1 MGFQQLLNQVG
12 QVKQKLVSGARKS
25 AEASQRA
32 AVYDPD
38 YPAGLKQEIEY
49 NPSVLKE
56 IPGLRGRY
64 HEELRGLGVSF
75 KETPVEAMGAL
86 GMRLVTDLTNDGT
99 RGIYWRYN
107 HPLALLEAG
116 AQKAI
121 GKEAYQELGPAKTGL
136 IAAAITVPT
145 TALAGAYNITNPG
158 EMFRPKGFSQAYA
171 EEGSEDRR
179 ETSQPVPELFERF
192 FLGRTGRP
200 LKYETAKEDIPS
212 LTPERYGNYL
222 RNYYQDKGFLGLVK
236 ATPENLEGVPE
247 ARMLGYPI
255 TIPSVTTAAG
265 GIAGAATAIRT
276 APTVRGSFKRGLA
289 GAAGGS
295 VAGAMLGNLA
305 NTVLAAKATE
315 PKLPTTAQYEMMQ

>member
-1 MGFQQLLNQVG
+1 MGFQQLLNQAG
-12 QVKQKLVSGARKS
+12 QVKQKLASGARKS
-25 AEASQRA
+25 AEASRLAYIQ
-32 AVYDPD
+32 
-38 YPAGLKQEIEY
+38 GEY
-49 NPSVLKE
+49 NPSVLKDV
-56 IPGLRGRY
+56 PGLRGKY
-64 HEELRGLGVSF
+64 HANLNALGVSF
-75 KETPVEAMGAL
+75 SETPIEAIGAL
-86 GMRLVTDLTNDGT
+86 GTRLMTDLTNDGT

-107 HPLALLEAG
+107 HPLAILESG
-116 AQKAI
+116 AKAAI
-121 GKEAYQELGPAKTGL
+121 GKKAYAALGPAKTGL
-136 IAAAITVPT
+136 ITASIVVPT

-222 RNYYQDKGFLGLVK
+222 RNYYQDKGFLGLIK

-315 PKLPTTAQYEMMQ
+315 QKLPTVGQYEIMQ